1 MSARLRVD
9 IEVPGRGVHLALTP
23 RPGAT
28 TAVIGPNG
36 AGKSTLLEAVGGLLA
51 ASGRIDLDG
60 RDLGRVPAHRR
71 RLGYLRQRPELFEH
85 LRVRDNVAFGP
96 RAQGMARR
104 RADAHADAV
113 LAGLGGGHLAERRP
127 RSLSGGQ
134 AQRVA
139 IARALATDPALM
151 LLDEPFAALDV
162 DAAARLRALVGAAL
176 AGRTALLVTHD
187 LLDVL
192 SLAEDVAVL
201 EAGRV
206 LAVGPRSDILRR
218 PPSAFVARLTGRE
231 LARGVLRDG
240 AVVTADG
247 VRIPGTVEG
256 GVREGDDVLALIDPT
271 DVALA
276 GSGDRAPAATGTA
289 RLAARLESV
298 EQRGAHVVLRGGGA
312 AVQLDAGRAAVDL
325 PAVGE
330 ELALLLDP
338 ARIPVYAPPACV

>member
-1 MSARLRVD
+1 MSARLELDVS
-9 IEVPGRGVHLALTP
+9 VPDRGVHLTLSP
-23 RPGAT
+23 RPGVT

-36 AGKSTLLEAVGGLLA
+36 AGKSTLLEAVGGLLEA
-51 ASGRIDLDG
+51 RARIVLDG
-60 RDLGRVPAHRR
+60 RDLGGVPAHRR
-71 RLGYLRQRPELFEH
+71 RVGYLRQHPGLFEH

-96 RAQGMARR
+96 RAQGMGRR
-104 RADAHADAV
+104 RADARAEALLVELGAD
-113 LAGLGGGHLAERRP
+113 HLAERRP

-139 IARALATDPALM
+139 IARALATEPALM

-162 DAAARLRALVGAAL
+162 DATAQLRALVGTAL

-206 LAVGPRSDILRR
+206 LAVGPRAEILHR

-247 VRIPGTVEG
+247 VRIPGAAEG
-256 GVREGDDVLALIDPT
+256 ALRDGDDALALIDPAH
-271 DVALA
+271 VALA
-276 GSGDRAPAATGTA
+276 SGDESAPPGVKNRVPLTVSV
-289 RLAARLESV
+289 ESV

-312 AVQLDAGRAAVDL
+312 AAQLDAGRAAVGL

-330 ELALLLDP
+330 EITLLLDP
-338 ARIPVYAPPACV
+338 ARIPLYAPPA